1 MENRVARVTEIIG
14 ASPKSFE
21 DAIKQVVKEI
31 CSQKENVGG
40 MKVKGLTVD
49 IKDGKIVAYKANV
62 KYAYLWEK
70 KLSK

>member
-1 MENRVARVTEIIG
+1 MAFVKIKEAIG
-14 ASPKSFE
+14 ISPKSFE

-40 MKVKGLTVD
+40 IKVKGLTVD
-49 IKDGKIVAYKANV
+49 IKNGKIVAYKANV

>member
-1 MENRVARVTEIIG
+1 MALVKIKEAIG
-14 ASPKSFE
+14 ISPKSFE

-40 MKVKGLTVD
+40 IKVKGLTVD
-49 IKDGKIVAYKANV
+49 IKNGKIVAYKANV

-70 KLSK
+70 KLNK